1 MPDGGLLPGGVSE
14 LKYVAGVCKTWELG
28 DAVEAKRLIRD
39 LAKHMD
45 REAPG
50 VLSSVLEGLDEIL
63 AALCHCWP

>member
-1 MPDGGLLPGGVSE
+1 

-28 DAVEAKRLIRD
+28 DAVVAKRFIRD
-39 LAKHMD
+39 LAKRMD

-50 VLSSVLEGLDEIL
+50 VLSSVVEGLNKFL